1 MLLGAG
7 GAWAALAN
15 ISGAIIA
22 SGRIEVAQN
31 RQVVQH
37 PDGGVVTRIAVKEGA
52 QVSAG
57 DILMTLDSSRHL
69 SELAILEGLLF
80 ELIAR
85 RGRLEAERENH
96 TTIAFEPLLHTAA
109 AGDIRLHGLMLGQ
122 IRLLKARNASLGQQ
136 IAKLGQQRS
145 QIADQI
151 IGITAQKQ
159 AANRHVTLIEQ
170 DLENHKSCLI
180 AV

>member
-1 MLLGAG
+1 M
-7 GAWAALAN
+7 
-15 ISGAIIA
+15 
-22 SGRIEVAQN
+22 
-31 RQVVQH
+31 QH
-37 PDGGVVTRIAVKEGA
+37 PDDGVVTSIAVKEGA

-96 TTIAFEPLLHTAA
+96 TTIAFDPLLHMAA
-109 AGDIRLHGLMLGQ
+109 AGDIRLHSPMQGQ

-136 IAKLGQQRS
+136 NAQLGQRRS
-145 QIADQI
+145 
-151 IGITAQKQ
+151 
-159 AANRHVTLIEQ
+159 
-170 DLENHKSCLI
+170 
-180 AV
+180 